1 MDQSEWKANAVW
13 AETPP
18 TLAELWACLT
28 ERSLPQAFRDHAAR
42 LAEVHPLLRRAR
54 READAGG
61 ALPSSLGEAKARFLN
76 LPSGRFTEILFD
88 RTHRIGLGDVGID
101 LQDNRAARSF
111 IDFTLRS
118 DSPTGFRLPINTK
131 NAGVPFRAAER
142 YTGLRSEDT
151 IPVAAYKAFGSE
163 AAEPLLLYVF
173 LIDWDLLA
181 RLRAAYWEALTD
193 PERRVFR
200 LLASA
205 RGMSRD
211 LEDAFMD
218 STVMVH
224 FDELRTA
231 VGYADVTPDFRV
243 VSAARVRSYLLLKR
257 ERTPGVFVQQLGTEP
272 AVHISVSNET
282 TPMTTLIE
290 RHLATEA
297 ARSELLVGLR
307 RTTTT
312 EAPDPVL

>member
-1 MDQSEWKANAVW
+1 MDQAEWKANAAW
-13 AETPP
+13 TEAPP
-18 TLAELWACLT
+18 TLAGLWACIT
-28 ERSLPQAFRDHAAR
+28 DASLPSAFRDEAAR
-42 LAEVHPLLRRAR
+42 LADGHPLLRRAR
-54 READAGG
+54 REAHASRR
-61 ALPSSLGEAKARFLN
+61 ALASLGDAKARFLN
-76 LPSGRFTEILFD
+76 LPSGTFTEILFD
-88 RTHRIGLGDVGID
+88 RTHREGLAAVGID

-111 IDFTLRS
+111 IDYTLRS
-118 DSPTGFRLPINTK
+118 DAPAGFRLPINTK

-142 YTGLRSEDT
+142 FTGLQSEDT

-181 RLRAAYWEALTD
+181 RLRSAYWSALSD

-200 LLASA
+200 LLACA

-218 STVMVH
+218 ATVMVY
-224 FDELRTA
+224 FDELRAA

-282 TPMTTLIE
+282 TPMATLIE
-290 RHLATEA
+290 RHLATEV
-297 ARSELLVGLR
+297 ARAELLLGLR

>member
-1 MDQSEWKANAVW
+1 MDQAEWKTNAAW
-13 AETPP
+13 TESPP
-18 TLAELWACLT
+18 TLAGLWACIF
-28 ERSLPQAFRDHAAR
+28 EPSLPSAFRDHASR
-42 LAEVHPLLRRAR
+42 LAEAHPLLRRAR
-54 READAGG
+54 REAEAGG
-61 ALPSSLGEAKARFLN
+61 RVLATLGEAKARFLN
-76 LPSGRFTEILFD
+76 LPSGMFTEILFD
-88 RTHRIGLGDVGID
+88 RTHRDGLAAVGID
-101 LQDNRAARSF
+101 LLDNRSARSF
-111 IDFTLRS
+111 IDYTLRS
-118 DSPTGFRLPINTK
+118 ESPAGFRLPINTK

-181 RLRAAYWEALTD
+181 RLRSAYWSALRE

-205 RGMSRD
+205 REMSRD

-218 STVMVH
+218 ATVMVH
-224 FDELRTA
+224 FDELRAA

-243 VSAARVRSYLLLKR
+243 VSAARVRSFLLLKR

-272 AVHISVSNET
+272 AVHISVSAET

-297 ARSELLVGLR
+297 ARSELLIGLR
-307 RTTTT
+307 RTTVT

>member
-1 MDQSEWKANAVW
+1 MDQAEWKTNAAW
-13 AETPP
+13 TEAPP
-18 TLAELWACLT
+18 TLAGLWACIV
-28 ERSLPQAFRDHAAR
+28 EVSLPPAFRDHALR
-42 LAEVHPLLRRAR
+42 LAESHPLLRRAR
-54 READAGG
+54 REAEAGG
-61 ALPSSLGEAKARFLN
+61 SVLATLGEAKARFLN
-76 LPSGRFTEILFD
+76 LPSGMFTEILFD
-88 RTHRIGLGDVGID
+88 RTHRDGLAAVGID
-101 LQDNRAARSF
+101 LQDNRSARSF
-111 IDFTLRS
+111 IDYTLRS
-118 DSPTGFRLPINTK
+118 ESPAGFRLPINTK

-181 RLRAAYWEALTD
+181 RLRSAYWSALRA

-200 LLASA
+200 LLACA
-205 RGMSRD
+205 REMSRD

-218 STVMVH
+218 ATVMVH
-224 FDELRTA
+224 FDELRAA

-272 AVHISVSNET
+272 AVHLSVSTET

-290 RHLATEA
+290 RHLATEEE
-297 ARSELLVGLR
+297 RSELLVGLQ
-307 RTTTT
+307 RTTVT